1 MKFKR
6 NFVFA
11 LLVIA
16 AIVLGTV
23 VADLLSDVN
32 GLSWLSYG
40 ASFGISSAN
49 PLVLNLYVF
58 KLTFGLDIS
67 INIAQVLFIIVALL
81 LYKPIAKSL

>member
-40 ASFGISSAN
+40 ASF
-49 PLVLNLYVF
+49 
-58 KLTFGLDIS
+58 
-67 INIAQVLFIIVALL
+67 
-81 LYKPIAKSL
+81 